1 MTCDV
6 ESHARGELGVLALEV
21 VVHVGRRVREDAL
34 GEVAHHLLAALE
46 HPLVEAVLVPALVHL
61 VRRVALRLRVRRE
74 EVTEVGELRRLHA
87 GGGRERDGAERKHAA
102 ATDHCCQTMEEK

>member
-87 GGGRERDGAERKHAA
+87 GGGRERGGAKESKRTHRPVASDVK
-102 ATDHCCQTMEEK
+102 K